1 MKLFTA
7 SQIRAWDQFTIEN
20 KHNSSSELMEVAAE
34 ACFAYIKEMEPA
46 ISYTIFCGIGNNGGD
61 GLCIARMLHEDGDAV
76 KIYIAGDAE
85 GGSDDYKKNLQ
96 RILQTDIALT
106 FLSEKNFVIETE
118 PESLII
124 DCLFGTGIS
133 RPLEGWH
140 AELITQINA
149 LPHRKIA
156 IDLPSGL
163 IPDLITAQSG
173 VILRSDLTLTFQ
185 IPKRAM
191 LFQENQPFVG
201 DFEVLSI
208 GLSRSFERSEGCE
221 MLYYDELNAA
231 ADFRLRKKFDHKN
244 LHGHA
249 LIIGGSKGKMGA
261 ALLSSFAAMRAGTGL
276 VTAVVPKCG
285 TDIIQAAVPEV
296 MCIEDEG
303 INCLS
308 NVDIDNQYDAIAV
321 GPGMG
326 EAPETALMLR
336 KFLKNVKASLVI
348 DADALNIIAH
358 KKLHARIPAGS
369 ILTPHVGEFDR
380 LFGKHDDS
388 FARFQTVQK
397 KAVAMNC
404 VIVLKGAHSTIAFPD
419 GSIVFN
425 SSGNPGMAKA
435 GSGDVLTGMITS
447 FLAQGYSP
455 QVAARLG
462 VFVHGIAGDIAAETR
477 SETGIV
483 ARDIIEGIAEALS
496 ELEAM
501 KQMLKL

>member
-7 SQIRAWDQFTIEN
+7 SQIRAWDQFTIAN
-20 KHNSSSELMEVAAE
+20 KHDSSSELMEVAAE
-34 ACFAYIKEMEPA
+34 ACFGYIKEMEYA
-46 ISYTIFCGIGNNGGD
+46 VSYTIVCGVGNNGGD
-61 GLCIARMLHEDGDAV
+61 GLCIARMLHGDGAEV
-76 KIYIAGDAE
+76 KIYIAGDSE
-85 GGSDDYKKNLQ
+85 GGSEDFKINFH
-96 RILQTDIALT
+96 RILQTEIALT
-106 FLSEKNFVIETE
+106 FLSEKYFGIEAE
-118 PESLII
+118 PRSLII

-133 RPLEGWH
+133 HPLKGWH
-140 AELITQINA
+140 AEFVKQINA
-149 LPHRKIA
+149 LPNRKIA

-163 IPDLITAQSG
+163 IPDLTSAQSG
-173 VILRSDLTLTFQ
+173 VILKSDRTLTFQ

-191 LFQENQPFVG
+191 LFEENQQFVG

-208 GLSRSFERSEGCE
+208 GLSQSFEMNEACE
-221 MLYYDELNAA
+221 ILYYDELNAA

-249 LIIGGSKGKMGA
+249 LIISGSKGMMGA
-261 ALLSSFAAMRAGTGL
+261 ALLSSSAAMRTGAGL

-308 NVDIDNQYDAIAV
+308 NADIDNKYDAIAI
-321 GPGMG
+321 GPGIG

-336 KFLKNVKASLVI
+336 KFLKYVKAPMVI

-358 KKLHARIPAGS
+358 KKFHAHIPAGS

-388 FARFQTVQK
+388 FARFQTLQE

-455 QVAARLG
+455 HVAARLG

-477 SETGIV
+477 SETGMV
-483 ARDIIEGIAEALS
+483 ARDIIEAIAEALS
-496 ELEAM
+496 ELEAK
-501 KQMLKL
+501 KQMLKW